1 MLVSVVIAPL
11 SFCSFPPPITSARGD
26 GFFLLSF
33 QRTSS
38 KTYHFFSCQ
47 INDFPIFMP
56 VEIWCLP
63 LQGSLCPSHF
73 TSSWC
78 LASGWGGGGTSRSP
92 RGWQHWAGRHQR
104 SWLEKPGAQEP
115 AWFSLHSR
123 DPWPSVSGLRPHW
136 VNACSNTTPAGSRR
150 FLVLQ
155 LNLRCHRYYFPPTT
169 ARTNIC
175 SVSAAHI

>member
-11 SFCSFPPPITSARGD
+11 SFCSFPPHYICQRRL
-26 GFFLLSF
+26 FFFFTFLSKNQLKDLSLLFLSN
-33 QRTSS
+33 
-38 KTYHFFSCQ
+38 KWFSYFYVSR
-47 INDFPIFMP
+47 NMVPPPPRFP
-56 VEIWCLP
+56 LP
-63 LQGSLCPSHF
+63 F
-73 TSSWC
+73 TLHLLLVPC
-78 LASGWGGGGTSRSP
+78 IGGTSRSP

-123 DPWPSVSGLRPHW
+123 DPWPSVSGLRPHR